1 MFWWNMQLL
10 KFKDYRARRRAIR
23 GLSQSQDERAIDPV
37 IAALDDRHYLVR
49 KAAAQ
54 ALGDF
59 GGEHAL
65 APLLTLAE
73 DTFHYP
79 MAKIAV
85 DALQNV
91 LGRAAT
97 NADRKDLEAAANLHD
112 VSGLF
117 RHPTEGV
124 GYFSEENRTLH
135 WTVDCSRIRALA
147 GQEMIRRT
155 KGGAPCA
162 SP

>member
-1 MFWWNMQLL
+1 MFWLNMQLL
-10 KFKDYRARRRAIR
+10 KFEDYRARRRAIR
-23 GLSQSQDERAIDPV
+23 RLSQSQDERAIDPV

-59 GGEHAL
+59 GREDAL
-65 APLLTLAE
+65 APLLTLVE

-91 LGRAAT
+91 LGRAASH
-97 NADRKDLEAAANLHD
+97 ADRKDLETAANLRD
-112 VSGLF
+112 VSGLV
-117 RHPTEGV
+117 RQPTEGV
-124 GYFSEENRTLH
+124 AYFAEENRTMR

-155 KGGAPCA
+155 QGGA
-162 SP
+162 